1 MTCASCV
8 DNIQRNLM
16 KIEGIQSV
24 LVALL
29 AQRAEVKYDPTKIDP
44 KQIENHI
51 NDLGFQAELLQTA
64 DRGMEMIDVN
74 VNSYFS
80 FFDRNEFLFYFM
92 FLLKPQDRRN
102 DMFILCC

>member
-1 MTCASCV
+1 MKPKVTRNNQIETCFYTVLGMTCASCV
-8 DNIQRNLM
+8 DNIQRNLS
-16 KIEGIQSV
+16 KIDGIQSV

-64 DRGMEMIDVN
+64 DRGMEMIDLS
-74 VNSYFS
+74 VNSQFV
-80 FFDRNEFLFYFM
+80 FRQ
-92 FLLKPQDRRN
+92 K
-102 DMFILCC
+102 